1 MSEVVTG
8 DAVVLE
14 VTPAGFPARMVALLL
29 DMIVQITVLTIL
41 LVIIGVSAGQLSG
54 AAIAAIMTVTVAVVI
69 VGYPAAFETLSR
81 GKTLGKMAMGL
92 RVVADDGGPER
103 FRQALIRALAGIFEI
118 WTIVLDPV
126 ALLCSLVSAKGKR
139 LGDMFAGTYVIQ
151 ERAPR
156 RKDMPA
162 QFAIVPPPLAGWATQ
177 LELSGLPDREAEAAS
192 SYLRRYYDLQPAA
205 RDALGLQLAATVA
218 ARVSPPPPP
227 GTPPVAFL
235 AAVLAV
241 RRERDQFR
249 LAQQAAAQRGLAG
262 PAYGHLPQPGYG
274 TALGSAPAPA
284 QDGPAAAPGAPAPPR

>member
-1 MSEVVTG
+1 
-8 DAVVLE
+8 
-14 VTPAGFPARMVALLL
+14 
-29 DMIVQITVLTIL
+29 
-41 LVIIGVSAGQLSG
+41 
-54 AAIAAIMTVTVAVVI
+54 
-69 VGYPAAFETLSR
+69 
-81 GKTLGKMAMGL
+81 
-92 RVVADDGGPER
+92 
-103 FRQALIRALAGIFEI
+103 
-118 WTIVLDPV
+118 
-126 ALLCSLVSAKGKR
+126 
-139 LGDMFAGTYVIQ
+139 
-151 ERAPR
+151 
-156 RKDMPA
+156 MPA